1 MRYCITL
8 RSRPG
13 EQISGWYDGTEKCW
27 STDRRR
33 QKLFEKLR
41 DAKPVCR
48 ELRSR
53 WARNAL
59 VINIEAEQPGVAPAM
74 PEEGRATARRS
85 NTVPPPSWTSFV
97 RR

>member
-13 EQISGWYDGTEKCW
+13 GRITGWYDGSDNCW

-33 QKLFEKLR
+33 QKFFEKEHE
-41 DAKPVCR
+41 AKPVCR

-53 WARNAL
+53 WPRNAL
-59 VINIEAEQPGVAPAM
+59 VINIEAEQPSAVPAM
-74 PEEGRATARRS
+74 PAEGRTTARRK
-85 NTVPPPSWTSFV
+85 NTVPPSWTSFV
-97 RR
+97 HG

>member
-13 EQISGWYDGTEKCW
+13 ERITGWYDGSKHCW
-27 STDRRR
+27 STDHRW
-33 QKLFEKLR
+33 QKLFEKEC

-53 WARNAL
+53 WPDNAL
-59 VINIEAEQPGVAPAM
+59 VINIEPEQPGVVPAM
-74 PEEGRATARRS
+74 PAKGRTAARRR
-85 NTVPPPSWTSFV
+85 NTVPPSWTSFV
-97 RR
+97 RG